1 MKFQSTTS
9 RQCLLLFVHDKD
21 IFVNKKIFFIKITT
35 FFISFYLFILILLSE
50 GRACIPAPTRK
61 KDNKNLKK
69 FLVLHLL
76 TFCSQNGWQFCLL
89 RQKEYNMLIEF
100 SS

>member
-21 IFVNKKIFFIKITT
+21 IFVNKKFFLIKITT
-35 FFISFYLFILILLSE
+35 FFISFYLFILILLCE

-76 TFCSQNGWQFCLL
+76 TFCSQNG
-89 RQKEYNMLIEF
+89 
-100 SS
+100 